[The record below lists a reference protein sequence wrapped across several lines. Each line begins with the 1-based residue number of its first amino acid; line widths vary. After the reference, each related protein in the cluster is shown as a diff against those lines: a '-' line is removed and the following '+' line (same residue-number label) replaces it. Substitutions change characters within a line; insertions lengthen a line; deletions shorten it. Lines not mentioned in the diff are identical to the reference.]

1 MFDSGTRLETAVA
14 KALRSHTDVRRIDR
28 QLVFRSMAALCR
40 WWGWIEPL
48 HLTQVEDQLMLA
60 ALLDS
65 KEVDG
70 ICKAWAGR
78 VGRPFDRLMAVGD
91 APGWT
96 ARAEGL
102 KRWVGGRSV
111 TADPGLLFPGCLRN
125 QLPVPPGDTPPKA
138 RRLAFLHALQ
148 TRLPLWVGVEVP
160 EIREIW
166 NELRAAGLKPWI
178 HRHIPTA
185 ARLDPDTDVS
195 TLKILLA
202 RALVR
207 RGTFLSG
214 LGQGL

>member
-1 MFDSGTRLETAVA
+1 
-14 KALRSHTDVRRIDR
+14 
-28 QLVFRSMAALCR
+28 
-40 WWGWIEPL
+40 
-48 HLTQVEDQLMLA
+48 MLA

-102 KRWVGGRSV
+102 KRWVGGRPV
-111 TADPGLLFPGCLRN
+111 TADPWLLFPGWLRD
-125 QLPVPPGDTPPKA
+125 QLPVPPGETPPKA

-148 TRLPLWVGVEVP
+148 TRLPLWVGVRGAP
-160 EIREIW
+160 EKEIW

-195 TLKILLA
+195 TL
-202 RALVR
+202 RSCREGALVCEE
-207 RGTFLSG
+207 LSSQALGKVCDPDPGERWWDAIGGAG
-214 LGQGL
+214 LHALHFGALHGEQGDGGHNVRAP